1 MEKIY
6 KIIIADDSSLFLEGL
21 NFIINRNKQF
31 EVIDTCK
38 NGIELINSPFL
49 LKSDIVLSDIEMPE
63 MNGIEAAKRIN
74 YLNPNLPLIALTMF
88 LEKVYLRTIVEAGF
102 KGFIYKPKVY
112 IELFDIIDRV
122 LKNQYVFPGYLTL

>member
-74 YLNPNLPLIALTMF
+74 YLNPNLPLIALT
-88 LEKVYLRTIVEAGF
+88 
-102 KGFIYKPKVY
+102 
-112 IELFDIIDRV
+112 
-122 LKNQYVFPGYLTL
+122 NVFREGISANYCGSGI